1 MKHIGNIS
9 YAEGSKHKKKR
20 IGRGQGSGH
29 GGTATRG
36 HKGQNSRS
44 GGGVKPSFEGGQM
57 PINRRLPKFGFFS
70 RNRIEYQ
77 TVNVQELQ
85 ELVEKNVISDTVDFD
100 KLMESGRINRKNKP
114 LKILGGGE
122 LKTALKVKAHKF
134 TASAKEKIEASGGS
148 VEVYE

>member
-44 GGGVKPSFEGGQM
+44 GGGVGPSFEGGQM

-100 KLMESGRINRKNKP
+100 KLLEIGRINRKNKP